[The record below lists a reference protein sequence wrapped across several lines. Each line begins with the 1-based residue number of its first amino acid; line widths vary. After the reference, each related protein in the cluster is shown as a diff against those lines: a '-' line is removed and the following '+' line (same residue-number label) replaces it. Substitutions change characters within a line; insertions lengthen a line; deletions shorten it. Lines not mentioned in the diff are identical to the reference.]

1 MTPLEAERV
10 LKDAAI
16 MKGQRQRLIDA
27 HNDLLAALDLL
38 IERHTVRVEE
48 AKVILSAPN
57 VVKLR
62 GPQGPQK
69 ER

>member
-10 LKDAAI
+10 LKDAAM
-16 MKGQRQRLIDA
+16 MKSQRQRLIDA
-27 HNDLLAALDLL
+27 HNDLLAAIDLM
-38 IERHTVRVEE
+38 IERHAMRVEE
-48 AKVILSAPN
+48 AKAILSAPN

-62 GPQGPQK
+62 GPPGPQK